1 MGSKIRASNTAPDR
15 PSSDTRATPSPLPG
29 TVSRS
34 VAADPVQTDDGRGEP
49 ADGRQEGKGLVR
61 LPGAA
66 VVAAE
71 PEAAPVEGVA
81 AGAAEPVDEQA
92 EGGEPAD
99 GQYEV
104 GGPVG
109 EGARE
114 GEEPE
119 EGEED
124 GEAGDDLDEDEAAE
138 RPGGL
143 AVLGV

>member
-1 MGSKIRASNTAPDR
+1 M
-15 PSSDTRATPSPLPG
+15 
-29 TVSRS
+29 
-34 VAADPVQTDDGRGEP
+34 AADPVQADDGRDEP
-49 ADGRQEGKGLVR
+49 ADGRQEGKGLVG

-66 VVAAE
+66 VVAPE

-92 EGGEPAD
+92 EGGEPAEGEED
-99 GQYEV
+99 V
-104 GGPVG
+104 GRPVDEGP
-109 EGARE
+109 RE

-124 GEAGDDLDEDEAAE
+124 REASDDLDKDEAAE